1 MRVENFAVAASYAVY
16 TRVAT
21 SYKERVHNGD
31 VQMTAKK
38 PQTDSEKLVA
48 RVQKLLNMSK
58 SGNANEAASALAKA
72 NEIMQA
78 EGISLLDVS
87 RSQIGESKVK
97 STQSVSKP
105 KDWENALVCAV
116 GRAFACHV
124 LWQPGASYMRDYW
137 GRYIFVGHK
146 DYVVLAE
153 FAAVSMLRQLVKAK
167 NKRNKELNDE
177 GCPKRMLSAQLNG
190 FCWGWVNVVG
200 DKVAAFAKETSPE
213 FAKMVKEFCAEQT
226 QGRESKSRKNSV
238 DYDAMADGMAAA
250 HSVEIHRPMTGAE
263 AQKQIGGK

>member
-1 MRVENFAVAASYAVY
+1 
-16 TRVAT
+16 
-21 SYKERVHNGD
+21 
-31 VQMTAKK
+31 MTAKK

-72 NEIMQA
+72 NAIMQA
-78 EGISLLDVS
+78 EGISLLDVK

-105 KDWENALVCAV
+105 KDWELGLITAV

-124 LWQPGASYMRDYW
+124 LWQPGASYKRDYW
-137 GRYIFVGHK
+137 GRYIFVGHQ

-177 GCPKRMLSAQLNG
+177 GCPKRMLSAALNG
-190 FCWGWVNVVG
+190 FCWGWVNEIG
-200 DKVAAFAKETSPE
+200 WKVEAFAKETSPE
-213 FAKMVKEFCAEQT
+213 FSKMVEEFCAEQT
-226 QGRESKSRKNSV
+226 EGRAAKTRRGGV
-238 DYDAMADGMAAA
+238 DYDAMQDGAEAAR
-250 HSVEIHRPMTGAE
+250 SVEIHRPMTGSE
-263 AQKQIGGK
+263 PQRQISK